1 LSGNWLFIT
10 LKLKWCVLFIYIVDQ
25 TLNSFIF
32 FLQNVTEEIG
42 DSIRNKVL
50 YIKNCSH
57 SIFIIIIVK
66 IWTAL
71 YINYDSMIF
80 FRKFR
85 IIPSICT
92 HKLLYN
98 EWKVVLLPIIFQI
111 IVILKSIKWPLVYN
125 FKHIHYLVIW
135 DTKIKVPFH
144 ANLILF
150 GLKRR

>member
-1 LSGNWLFIT
+1 MSYRTDTSTYICIT
-10 LKLKWCVLFIYIVDQ
+10 QICYWYFCCKDFNFVRQMVIYYTEIEMMCIVHLYSRSDLKQF
-25 TLNSFIF
+25 F

-66 IWTAL
+66 NWTAL

-98 EWKVVLLPIIFQI
+98 EWKVVLLPIIFQ
-111 IVILKSIKWPLVYN
+111 
-125 FKHIHYLVIW
+125 
-135 DTKIKVPFH
+135 
-144 ANLILF
+144 
-150 GLKRR
+150 